1 MINFLKWAIALC
13 VIAPIVF
20 VLEAFVY
27 GGPMTVAENTRS
39 VREACIR
46 GGGSG
51 SHCSCVADEFE
62 SRLNVNEI
70 IMRRLM
76 FVRETIPDK
85 QFLYEEAD
93 RACRIKL
100 Q

>member
-1 MINFLKWAIALC
+1 MNNFWKWVITIAVL
-13 VIAPIVF
+13 APVVF
-20 VLEAFVY
+20 VVEAFVY
-27 GGPMTVAENTRS
+27 GGPITVAENTRS
-39 VREACIR
+39 VREACLE
-46 GGGSG
+46 GGGSRV
-51 SHCSCVADEFE
+51 HCECVAGDFE
-62 SRLNVNEI
+62 SRLDVNKI

-93 RACRIKL
+93 RACRTRV